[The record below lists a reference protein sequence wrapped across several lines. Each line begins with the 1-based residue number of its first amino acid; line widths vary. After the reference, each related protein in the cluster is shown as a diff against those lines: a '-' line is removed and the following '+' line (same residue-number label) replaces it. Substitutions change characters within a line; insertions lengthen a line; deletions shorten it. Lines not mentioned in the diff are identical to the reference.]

1 MLKIPYIDSLLNKNE
16 KKLLKN
22 VLVQGP
28 AHLKKPFGLQVGW
41 YSHILFQNTTIKVA
55 NNFALLPYH

>member
-28 AHLKKPFGLQVGW
+28 EYTKRPFGHRVAYPEQKV
-41 YSHILFQNTTIKVA
+41 YSLV
-55 NNFALLPYH
+55 